1 MADFDEDDDARPTPP
16 RAPGEGVRIIGAQ
29 EAAAREAELK
39 GRLPEDGPR
48 YGDVPPQPS
57 GPRPAVRF
65 PLPEDVEPRTA
76 VVGTTPAPT
85 TPTAAAPDLPHWT
98 EPPTGEVPRIL
109 VGDDEEEDDLEAW
122 SGLANRQPRWR
133 EGNDWEEADF
143 DDELLGDDRDR
154 MGALDEHRE
163 ERDVFSFG
171 DDEVFDDE
179 EVEAAPVARGPQTTR
194 IRTRVPAE
202 TVDYGGGNGHRG
214 GNGGGGDR
222 DLPVAIAAGAGI
234 GIAALIAFSRGP
246 AWAAAFSTIVVLLA
260 AAEAFDVFRRSGYKP
275 ATLLGLVATASLM
288 LGGYIRGERAIP
300 LVLALS
306 VMFSMLWYLFGVV
319 KARPA
324 LNVGVTLLGLL
335 WVGFLG
341 SFATLMLRYP
351 DREGV
356 AFLLGTVIAVVAN
369 DVGALFI
376 GRQFGNTSL
385 APEISPNKSWEG
397 WAGGLV
403 ASLLIAAAIISRIHP
418 WDFGSAILLALVV
431 SIIGPIGDL
440 CESMIKR
447 DLGLKDMSS
456 VLPGHG
462 GVLDRFDA
470 ILFALPASYYLVELL
485 NLAGS

>member
-1 MADFDEDDDARPTPP
+1 MADFEDDDDQRPTPP

-39 GRLPEDGPR
+39 GRLPEDVPR

-76 VVGTTPAPT
+76 VIGTTPAPT

-109 VGDDEEEDDLEAW
+109 AGDDEDEDDLEAW
-122 SGLANRQPRWR
+122 SGLTNRQPRWR
-133 EGNDWEEADF
+133 EGSDWEEADF
-143 DDELLGDDRDR
+143 DDDSLLADDRDR
-154 MGALDEHRE
+154 MGALDEHRP

-171 DDEVFDDE
+171 DEEAFDDE
-179 EVEAAPVARGPQTTR
+179 EDAPAARPQTTR

-202 TVDYGGGNGHRG
+202 AVDYGNGGGNGR
-214 GNGGGGDR
+214 NGGGGDR

-246 AWAAAFSTIVVLLA
+246 GWAAAFATIIVLLA
-260 AAEAFDVFRRSGYKP
+260 AAEVFDVFRRSGYKP
-275 ATLLGLVATASLM
+275 ATLLGLVATGSLM
-288 LGGYIRGERAIP
+288 IGGYVRGERAIP
-300 LVLALS
+300 LVLALT
-306 VMFSMLWYLFGVV
+306 VVFSMLWYLFGVV

-324 LNVGVTLLGLL
+324 LNLGITLLSVM

-356 AFLLGTVIAVVAN
+356 AFLLGTIIAVVAN

-376 GRQFGNTSL
+376 GRQFGNTPLS
-385 APEISPNKSWEG
+385 ETSPNKSWEG

-403 ASLLIAAAIISRIHP
+403 ASLLICAAIVSRIHP
-418 WDFGSAILLALVV
+418 WGFGSAVLLALVA
-431 SIIGPIGDL
+431 SIVGPIGDL

-447 DLGLKDMSS
+447 DLKLKDMSS

-470 ILFALPASYYLVELL
+470 ILFVLPAAYYLVELL
-485 NLAGS
+485 DLAGS